1 MFLFVSFV
9 NKGEQSQT
17 TVIQAE
23 IAEEIQEKLFPGV
36 RLPRWCSLDLLSIV
50 AILLEA
56 VLH

>member
-17 TVIQAE
+17 TVIQA
-23 IAEEIQEKLFPGV
+23 IAEEIQETLFPGV

>member
-36 RLPRWCSLDLLSIV
+36 RLPRWCSLAFIEHCCYT
-50 AILLEA
+50 A
-56 VLH
+56 